1 AEPERCIVVDAS
13 ADPDTVENV
22 VTAAVFA
29 ALETMTPAH
38 RKQAPG

>member
-1 AEPERCIVVDAS
+1 
-13 ADPDTVENV
+13 VENV

>member
-1 AEPERCIVVDAS
+1 
-13 ADPDTVENV
+13 VENV

-38 RKQAPG
+38 RKQASPG

>member
-1 AEPERCIVVDAS
+1 I
-13 ADPDTVENV
+13 VENV

-29 ALETMTPAH
+29 ALETMTTAH